1 LRVDNLLGYGRGYA
15 RAGESRKTGWIYQG
29 VEMKADQLA
38 ALLKRAISE
47 GKYSSGD
54 KLPSESQLSRTHGMS
69 VHTVREALS

>member
-1 LRVDNLLGYGRGYA
+1 
-15 RAGESRKTGWIYQG
+15 
-29 VEMKADQLA
+29 MKADQLA

-69 VHTVREALS
+69 VHTVREALSQLVGQNLVVKRKAFGTYVK